1 MIHYTTLIRD
11 MCDIRDKIYFYP
23 INLEYSFFM
32 LISVAPRPMRIATC
46 SHVIPSK
53 IRYRIIRCIRTGIVL
68 IHTST
73 SCLIRAAFRRRSFNT
88 SSRRSSAPGSC
99 IDAYASPSIRYVCIV
114 YGKSCD
120 EPLTTSCSCRFFALL
135 IFSSSAFVSLT
146 WAQASMYCSNIR
158 LSNGTT
164 SLYFPTR
171 TLTARSHP
179 RPDDPP
185 GSLAASSQRITL
197 SDSPAPV
204 P

>member
-1 MIHYTTLIRD
+1 MLIRN
-11 MCDIRDKIYFYP
+11 IRNNRNKLYFSS
-23 INLEYSFFM
+23 INLKYSI
-32 LISVAPRPMRIATC
+32 LTLASVAPRPMRIATC

-53 IRYRIIRCIRTGIVL
+53 IRYRMILCIRTGIVL

-73 SCLIRAAFRRRSFNT
+73 SCFIRAAFRRRSFNT

-120 EPLTTSCSCRFFALL
+120 EPLTASCSCRFFALL
-135 IFSSSAFVSLT
+135 IFSSSASVSLT

-164 SLYFPTR
+164 SLIFSAIVEN
-171 TLTARSHP
+171 L
-179 RPDDPP
+179 
-185 GSLAASSQRITL
+185 
-197 SDSPAPV
+197 
-204 P
+204 